1 MNNKEKTT
9 IILKPDEYIIAS
21 EVNSI
26 LIPKPTFLITNGIVI
41 TKDGQNLPI
50 QTPFPVD
57 SGCEIQVTYNEKN
70 IGKVKY
76 LKSTLKRK
84 YYKFIT
90 WYSIGIM
97 IVGFLIAL
105 YSKNVKGVYI
115 LAEGSEH
122 TDLGVTIGSWL
133 ALNIVLLRNSKGFTK
148 WIMTIFGYILL
159 LLGTIAI
166 LRYFLSL
173 I

>member
-9 IILKPDEYIIAS
+9 IILKPDEYLTAS
-21 EVNSI
+21 EVDPI
-26 LIPKPTFLITNGIVI
+26 IIPEATFLITNGIVI

-70 IGKVKY
+70 IGRVKY
-76 LKSTLKRK
+76 LKSTPRRK

-133 ALNIVLLRNSKGFTK
+133 ALNIVLFRNAKGFTK

-159 LLGTIAI
+159 FSGTFAI
-166 LRYFLSL
+166 IRYLVSL